1 MFISVIFLLYLWL
14 YKVYFLAAHKA
25 LQICVDDQL
34 LYINLYFARCVYT
47 SFTVICSEKS
57 TPSVFYVRIQVLCV
71 VCTYSP
77 IQHTKKLYSVCD
89 ELQWIQHS
97 IVVSLHAIDV
107 EASLYV
113 VYLFPFRL
121 GFIFGKSLVAI
132 LYCLWSIYCSI
143 TVP

>member
-1 MFISVIFLLYLWL
+1 MFIYVIFLLYLWL
-14 YKVYFLAAHKA
+14 YKVYFLAAHNA
-25 LQICVDDQL
+25 LHICVDDQL

-57 TPSVFYVRIQVLCV
+57 TPSVFYVRIQFQCV

-77 IQHTKKLYSVCD
+77 IQHTSCILSVMNCN
-89 ELQWIQHS
+89 EFSTLLLLVYMPLI
-97 IVVSLHAIDV
+97 
-107 EASLYV
+107 YV

-132 LYCLWSIYCSI
+132 LYCLWSVYCSI

>member
-1 MFISVIFLLYLWL
+1 MAVQGLLPCHPQSASHMCRWY
-14 YKVYFLAAHKA
+14 
-25 LQICVDDQL
+25 QL

-77 IQHTKKLYSVCD
+77 IQHTTLYSVCD

-143 TVP
+143 TNP

>member
-25 LQICVDDQL
+25 LHICVDDQL

-77 IQHTKKLYSVCD
+77 IQHTSRILSVMNCN
-89 ELQWIQHS
+89 EFSTLLLLVYMPLMLKHPFLCSVFVPIQ
-97 IVVSLHAIDV
+97 IGF
-107 EASLYV
+107 
-113 VYLFPFRL
+113 YLR
-121 GFIFGKSLVAI
+121 
-132 LYCLWSIYCSI
+132 
-143 TVP
+143 

>member
-25 LQICVDDQL
+25 LHICVDDQL

-57 TPSVFYVRIQVLCV
+57 TPSVFYVRIQVQCV

-77 IQHTKKLYSVCD
+77 IQHTSYILSVMNCN
-89 ELQWIQHS
+89 EFSTLLLLVYMPLMLKHPFLW
-97 IVVSLHAIDV
+97 
-107 EASLYV
+107 

>member
-25 LQICVDDQL
+25 LHVRVDDQL

-77 IQHTKKLYSVCD
+77 IQHTSSCILSVMNCNEFSTLLLLVYMPLMLKHPFLCSVFVPIQIGLY
-89 ELQWIQHS
+89 
-97 IVVSLHAIDV
+97 
-107 EASLYV
+107 
-113 VYLFPFRL
+113 FR
-121 GFIFGKSLVAI
+121 
-132 LYCLWSIYCSI
+132 
-143 TVP
+143 

>member
-1 MFISVIFLLYLWL
+1 MFIYVIFLLYLWL

-25 LQICVDDQL
+25 LHICVDDQL

-57 TPSVFYVRIQVLCV
+57 TPSVFYVPIQVQRV

-77 IQHTKKLYSVCD
+77 IQHTSYILSVMNCN
-89 ELQWIQHS
+89 EFSTL
-97 IVVSLHAIDV
+97 L
-107 EASLYV
+107 LL
-113 VYLFPFRL
+113 VYMPLMLKHPFLCSVLILFPFRL

-132 LYCLWSIYCSI
+132 LYCL
-143 TVP
+143 